1 MSDLSISQIATALGI
16 EKRSA
21 ERRAS
26 DGGWPFREVRG
37 RGGRKRIYST
47 ADLPAAVRSH
57 IEALAAIEAGKTET
71 SRQIATTETTNLTA
85 RQRQVMEAR
94 AALLLE
100 IDRRAMIGGMSV
112 TAAVRSLA
120 HDSEAGRLDATLAAA
135 CAVANDRSGGKP
147 IVRERIL
154 FAWRSAKAAGGVA
167 ALAPIPT
174 KTAQDLP
181 KWFRDF
187 MARYAKPGKPKVA
200 RVLAEWQRAEPD
212 RTLPS
217 YQQVRRTLDKLGTVD
232 RMRGREGAQA
242 LKARQAFTARDASDL
257 LPTSVYLA
265 DGKTFDAEIAHP
277 IHGQPFRPE
286 LTTIVDAHT
295 RRIVGWS
302 AALDESA
309 VAVSDA
315 LRVACMHCG
324 IPAIFYTDRGPGYV
338 NDAMDAPLTG
348 LLGRLG
354 ITPMRALPY
363 NSQAKGIVERL
374 NHEWSHLA
382 RDYATYISRD
392 MDREAKKAAHQQTRR
407 ELKTTGTSRLLPRWD
422 DFLLAAASTIGTY
435 NSRPHRGLPRIVDPI
450 TGKRRHMT
458 PDEAWEAAFAR
469 GFEAILVTKSEADD
483 LFRPWAVVRTRRA
496 LVTWLKNSYFAPE
509 LEAYDGKDVILAY
522 DIQDASRVWVRA
534 IDIDGAG
541 ERQPG
546 KLIAVAAFEGHKT
559 RYVPVSAE
567 QDAMEKRAAARKR
580 RLQGHMD
587 IVEQELRPT
596 LLLESQTPI
605 DHLMTLHPLAIDD
618 ERDIVAVPAASAT
631 VSATGRPTFADDVQ
645 FARWLTANPAGVTSS
660 DIAFVRDELLGSAAA
675 RDELRIA
682 GVDIEALRDLARAAA

>member
-1 MSDLSISQIATALGI
+1 MSNICIADIAAALGI
-16 EKRSA
+16 SKRGAEKRA
-21 ERRAS
+21 DR
-26 DGGWPFREVRG
+26 DKWPFIALPVK
-37 RGGRKRIYST
+37 GGRQHLYRID
-47 ADLPAAVRSH
+47 ALPDDVRSR
-57 IEALAAIEAGKTET
+57 IEARAVVAAKAVDQQ
-71 SRQIATTETTNLTA
+71 RQIATTETTNLTA

-100 IDRRAMIGGMSV
+100 IDRRVMLGGMSV

-120 HDSEAGRLDATLAAA
+120 EDSEAGRLDATLAAA
-135 CAVANDRSGGKP
+135 CAVANDRSGGKA

-154 FAWRSAKAAGGVA
+154 YTWRSAKASGGVA
-167 ALAPIPT
+167 ALAPLLT

-187 MARYAKPGKPKVA
+187 MARYAKPGKPTLA
-200 RVLAEWQRAEPD
+200 RVLAKWKSDEPD
-212 RTLPS
+212 RPLPS
-217 YQQVRRTLDKLGTVD
+217 YQQVRRTLDKLGSVD

-242 LKARQAFTARDASDL
+242 LKARQAYTARDASDL

-286 LTTIVDAHT
+286 LTTIIDAHT

-309 VAVSDA
+309 LAVTDA
-315 LRVACMHCG
+315 LRLACTHCG

-392 MDREAKKAAHQQTRR
+392 MDREAKKAAHQETRR
-407 ELKTTGTSRLLPRWD
+407 ELKTAGTSRLLPRWE
-422 DFLLAAASTIGTY
+422 DFLLAAAHTIGEY
-435 NSRPHRGLPRIVDPI
+435 NSRPHRGLPRIIDTI

-458 PDEAWEAAFAR
+458 PDEAWEAAFA
-469 GFEAILVTKSEADD
+469 GDFEAILVTKSEAED
-483 LFRPWAVVRTRRA
+483 LFRPWIVRPTRRA
-496 LVTWLKNSYFAPE
+496 LVKWLNNSYFAPE
-509 LEAYDGKDVILAY
+509 LEAFDGEDVIVAY
-522 DIQDASRVWVRA
+522 DIQDATRVWVRA
-534 IDIDGAG
+534 IDLDAAG

-559 RYVPVSAE
+559 RYVPVTFE
-567 QDAMEKRAAARKR
+567 QDAMERRAAARRR
-580 RLQGHMD
+580 RLQGKMD
-587 IVEQELRPT
+587 VVDMELRPT

-618 ERDIVAVPAASAT
+618 ERDIVAVPAMPASA
-631 VSATGRPTFADDVQ
+631 SATGRPTFADDVQ
-645 FARWLTANPAGVTSS
+645 FARWLIANPGAVTSS